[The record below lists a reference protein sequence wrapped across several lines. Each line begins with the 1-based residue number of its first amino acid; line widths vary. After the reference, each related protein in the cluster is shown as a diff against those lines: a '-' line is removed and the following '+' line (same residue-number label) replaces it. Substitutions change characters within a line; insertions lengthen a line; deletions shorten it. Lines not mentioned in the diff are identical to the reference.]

1 LTLPFRPQHTPDA
14 LPVNRTTPSLADDV
28 ARTATIPPK
37 ARARTDDEGDR
48 RPTSASSTLRDVA
61 ERSGVSVTTASR
73 ILNGR
78 ETGVPIRE
86 ETRKRVLSAAADLG
100 YKPNLLARGLRGSRS
115 SLIGV
120 IARDVSDPFHIQILQ
135 GINEVTRAREF
146 RLFLGHVDY
155 RPDVALTYG
164 SMFERSHADGIIVV
178 GDLVDGERTLADLT
192 AQHRFVVG
200 VSDRVGPGTF
210 PGVYADSYEG
220 TRLALEHL
228 WDLGH
233 RRIVCISDP
242 ATEDQRL
249 RTSLYQAFMHEH
261 GLGHLAVTHPIGQ
274 PDPEPSYRLGLELF
288 GSGGRPLPTA
298 VYATSD
304 TIAIGLLRAA
314 YQTGVAVPRQ
324 VSVIGF
330 DNIAIAAYTVPPLTT
345 VSQSGVEMGRRAA
358 GLLLDIIEAGEVG
371 DRPADV
377 VLEPT
382 LIVRDSTAPPAAPG

>member
-1 LTLPFRPQHTPDA
+1 M
-14 LPVNRTTPSLADDV
+14 
-28 ARTATIPPK
+28 
-37 ARARTDDEGDR
+37 
-48 RPTSASSTLRDVA
+48 
-61 ERSGVSVTTASR
+61 TTASR

-78 ETGVPIRE
+78 ATGVPIRD
-86 ETRKRVLSAAADLG
+86 ETRDRVLAAAADLG

-120 IARDVSDPFHIQILQ
+120 IARDVSDPFHIQVLQ

-164 SMFERSHADGIIVV
+164 SMFERSHADGIIVL
-178 GDLVDGERTLADLT
+178 GDLIDGERTLADLA
-192 AQHRFVVG
+192 AQHRYVVG
-200 VSDRVGPGTF
+200 VSDRVGPGAF
-210 PGVYADSYEG
+210 PGVYADSFEG

-233 RRIVCISDP
+233 RHIVCISDP

-249 RTSLYQAFMHEH
+249 RTNLYEAFMREH
-261 GLGHLAVTHPIGQ
+261 GLGHLAEAYPIGQ

-288 GSGGRPLPTA
+288 ARDADRPLPTA

-314 YQTGVAVPRQ
+314 YQTGVAIPGQ

-358 GLLLDIIEAGEVG
+358 HLLLDIIEAGETG
-371 DRPADV
+371 DPVRDV
-377 VLEPT
+377 VIEPT
-382 LIVRDSTAPPAAPG
+382 LIVRDSTAPPPTAVPGSATTAS